1 MPKKRTPKKTAKAK
15 TVTSNRVTKTEKV
28 RPSCPS
34 KMNLDELNTLKSK
47 AVVLA
52 ALCCAEGEAVDDKG
66 LPCTPL
72 AAALAKNLGVPR
84 AALSG
89 ALDKLVRN
97 GFAVAKDGGFA
108 ITKAGQARGEQ
119 KAEKSRHGGGACVR

>member
-66 LPCTPL
+66 L
-72 AAALAKNLGVPR
+72 AKNLGVPR